1 MQPYASGQ
9 LEHERKSC
17 YLGRRE
23 RPFQIHAR
31 IEIGA
36 VVQVITAV
44 EMQQLSL
51 AQAELNL
58 EHMASKVHLTHVLDP
73 YRGLVHGRN
82 VAESARTP
90 RVAGGDGPLEIVYL
104 ATAEIFAHIP
114 FTACLKRVGD
124 ARQVPAESA
133 RSLHHSRK
141 GLAVHIEQGIVDH
154 REVTHCMAAG
164 RGRHRHGI
172 KTARRHSFF
181 LMQMVGCVF
190 HSGSQL
196 KRLEEALQRSAHYQG
211 IVPAQGVAVGGVIVD
226 STVYGEVGVVFVAL
240 EGAGII

>member
-1 MQPYASGQ
+1 MAGTS
-9 LEHERKSC
+9 LKAR
-17 YLGRRE
+17 GRPVLPAVMGRSRLYTWP
-23 RPFQIHAR
+23 RPKF
-31 IEIGA
+31 
-36 VVQVITAV
+36 
-44 EMQQLSL
+44 
-51 AQAELNL
+51 
-58 EHMASKVHLTHVLDP
+58 
-73 YRGLVHGRN
+73 
-82 VAESARTP
+82 
-90 RVAGGDGPLEIVYL
+90 
-104 ATAEIFAHIP
+104 FAHIP
-114 FTACLKRVGD
+114 FNACLKRVGD

-226 STVYGEVGVVFVAL
+226 STVYGEVGVVFCRARRCRYNL
-240 EGAGII
+240 ASWPRW